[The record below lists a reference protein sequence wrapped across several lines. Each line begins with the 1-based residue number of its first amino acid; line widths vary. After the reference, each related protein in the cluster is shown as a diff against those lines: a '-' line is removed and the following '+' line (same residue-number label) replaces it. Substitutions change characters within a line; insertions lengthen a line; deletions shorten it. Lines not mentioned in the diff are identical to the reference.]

1 MATKKPEVIS
11 KSLFYLFDPD
21 ETYTY
26 NVRHGTEYPY
36 NKFPRGADGQVYKPT
51 RFIDWQP
58 IPEDVI
64 MRYYGA
70 QIIMNF
76 QALFPDTDPAL
87 QIFQLRSKRPEIQNL
102 ICEQI
107 NFFTALYD
115 PDNELITNMLIAKYK
130 TDSQLY
136 TIKTFD
142 EFYKDIYDTLFSK
155 QMMDKIE
162 TMVQENNVGDNVVGL
177 FPVDFT
183 HDMYK
188 VSFMI
193 KIMHIYVEHFI
204 LSTGNMPKD
213 LYELFAKAFTHIM
226 NSINPNMYI
235 LLYNYAN
242 TRVLQTIASNQAI
255 YEMRAIDGVTA
266 PTTTQHLMRK
276 TLICDGLIKLTFASE
291 WDSIQKRPTYSCVG
305 LIKSIVSRY
314 TNNTRKMQMRYSLV
328 NVDSDISQLLADNV
342 GANAPISVVRSFN
355 PGEYCCMFKDLNII
369 IGQIILEIDISPVDW
384 YLENLVQMNDL
395 SKILVDAVLY
405 NKFHSSLSTNTLT
418 MKQKYI
424 ILLYVRNMI
433 MEIYNLTETDTLTN
447 PLINI
452 LMGKVTNM
460 STKTLTPKDLNGV
473 KKYVK
478 LNNLRG
484 NLLSD
489 KNSNVFVEKI
499 IQCVLSNYTI
509 VNHNDPSLLNT
520 PLLYDSGDMTIR
532 LLDMIASL
540 FEVMK
545 P

>member
-1 MATKKPEVIS
+1 MAVKKPEVIN

-36 NKFPRGADGQVYKPT
+36 NKFPKGAEGQTYKPT
-51 RFIDWQP
+51 RFINWQP

-76 QALFPDTDPAL
+76 QALFPDTDPMM

-115 PDNELITNMLIAKYK
+115 DDNELISNMLVAKYK
-130 TDSQLY
+130 TDSQIY

-142 EFYKDIYDTLFSK
+142 EFYLDIYETLFSP

-162 TMVQENNVGDNVVGL
+162 KMVSDNNVGDNVVGL

-204 LSTGNMPKD
+204 LSTGNVPKD
-213 LYELFAKAFTHIM
+213 LYELFARAFTHIM
-226 NSINPNMYI
+226 NKINPNMYL
-235 LLYNYAN
+235 LLYEYAN
-242 TRVLQTIASNQAI
+242 KKVLQTIASNQAI

-266 PTTTQHLMRK
+266 PTTTQHLMKK

-291 WDSIQKRPTYSCVG
+291 WDSVQKRPTYSCVG
-305 LIKSIVSRY
+305 LIKSIVARY

-328 NVDSDISQLLADNV
+328 NVDGDISQLLADNV
-342 GANAPISVVRSFN
+342 GSNAPISVLRSFN

-384 YLENLVQMNDL
+384 YLENLIQMNDL
-395 SKILVDAVLY
+395 SKILVDTVLY
-405 NKFHSSLSTNTLT
+405 NKFHSSLTTNTLS

-424 ILLYVRNMI
+424 ILLYVRSMI
-433 MEIYNLTETDTLTN
+433 MDIYNLSEEDTVDN

-452 LMGKVTNM
+452 VMGKVTNS

-478 LNNLRG
+478 LNNLREY
-484 NLLSD
+484 LLSE
-489 KNSNVFVEKI
+489 KNVNVYVEKI

-509 VNHNDPSLLNT
+509 VNHNDPSLLNS
-520 PLLYDSGDMTIR
+520 PLLYDSGDMTIK
-532 LLDMIASL
+532 LLDMIVSL
-540 FEVMK
+540 FERMRI
-545 P
+545 